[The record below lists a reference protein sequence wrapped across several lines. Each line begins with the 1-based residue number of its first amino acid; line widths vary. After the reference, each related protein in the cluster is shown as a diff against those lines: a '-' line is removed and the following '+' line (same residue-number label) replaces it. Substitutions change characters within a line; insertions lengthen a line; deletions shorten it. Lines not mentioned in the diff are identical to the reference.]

1 MAALAEK
8 SSWCCTVEQI
18 QSSESGPEPAEVAG
32 VAGVAGVDA
41 EPGERKRGDM
51 THICLK
57 QTEDV
62 LKNFVPFLSIFTSI
76 YSA

>member
-1 MAALAEK
+1 M
-8 SSWCCTVEQI
+8 EQI

-32 VAGVAGVDA
+32 ADA
-41 EPGERKRGDM
+41 EPGERKRADM
-51 THICLK
+51 TQICLK

>member
-18 QSSESGPEPAEVAG
+18 QSSESGPEPAEPAE
-32 VAGVAGVDA
+32 VAGVDA

-62 LKNFVPFLSIFTSI
+62 LKNFVPFLSIFISI